1 MMEMSIDQTVGII
14 YQVKVSKITQREIE
28 IRGIRDKCP
37 T

>member
-14 YQVKVSKITQREIE
+14 YQVKVNKITQREIE
-28 IRGIRDKCP
+28 IRGIRDKRP